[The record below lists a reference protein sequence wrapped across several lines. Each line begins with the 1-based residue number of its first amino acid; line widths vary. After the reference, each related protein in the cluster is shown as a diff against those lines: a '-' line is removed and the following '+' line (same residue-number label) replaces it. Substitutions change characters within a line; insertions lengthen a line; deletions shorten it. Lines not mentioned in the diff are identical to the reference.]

1 MGTALK
7 KILIIEDELI
17 VALDIKY
24 ILLRSGSYFPIIIKS
39 IEELLSFVKD
49 EIPELIIVSSNIYE
63 KISKEILT
71 IMTRFNPR
79 LIVLSTN
86 FQNDWNQKPD
96 QWFDMELISK
106 PFDRD
111 LLINKVEKLF
121 RTIPSPFVNLN
132 TKN

>member
-24 ILLRSGSYFPIIIKS
+24 ILLRSGSYFPIIIKNN
-39 IEELLSFVKD
+39 EDLLSFVKD

>member
-39 IEELLSFVKD
+39 HEDLLSFVKD
-49 EIPELIIVSSNIYE
+49 EVPELIIVSSNIYE

-71 IMTRFNPR
+71 IMMRFNPR

-86 FQNDWNQKPD
+86 FQYDWNQKPD

-106 PFDRD
+106 PFASD

-121 RTIPSPFVNLN
+121 RTIPSPFVDAEH
-132 TKN
+132 

>member
-1 MGTALK
+1 LGTALK

-39 IEELLSFVKD
+39 HEDLLSFVKD
-49 EIPELIIVSSNIYE
+49 EVPELIIVSSNIYE

-71 IMTRFNPR
+71 IMMRFNPR

-86 FQNDWNQKPD
+86 FQYDWNQKPD

-106 PFDRD
+106 PFASD
-111 LLINKVEKLF
+111 LLINKVEK
-121 RTIPSPFVNLN
+121 IIQNNPFSVCRR
-132 TKN
+132 